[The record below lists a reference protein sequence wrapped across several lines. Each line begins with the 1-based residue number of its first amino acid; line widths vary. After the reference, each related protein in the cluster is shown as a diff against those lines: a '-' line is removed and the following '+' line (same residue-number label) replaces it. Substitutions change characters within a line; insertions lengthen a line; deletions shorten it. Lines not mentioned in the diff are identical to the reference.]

1 MSGVWIVV
9 AVVGIATIAFKAAG
23 PVVIGRRELPPRIQ
37 SLVELLAPV
46 MLIALVVTQ
55 TFGGDQ
61 EIEVDARVVGVG
73 AAVVA
78 ICASRAHHR
87 GDGDRRARHRARAT
101 RGVALYGRRSGVPPC
116 QKTAAAAAASATRLA
131 SPMRTSHVRKCRM
144 SH

>member
-1 MSGVWIVV
+1 MSGVWVVV

-61 EIEVDARVVGVG
+61 EIEIDARVAGVG

-78 ICASRAHHR
+78 LAFRAPII
-87 GDGDRRARHRARAT
+87 
-101 RGVALYGRRSGVPPC
+101 VAMAIAALV
-116 QKTAAAAAASATRLA
+116 TALLRLA
-131 SPMRTSHVRKCRM
+131 V
-144 SH
+144 